1 MPRTTRSPIRTNSGP
16 TSSRTPTI
24 PLSRSQRP
32 TLSMKT
38 QPMPAVS
45 PPRPNTLAS
54 YQPSTWDKMKSRV
67 QHSVLN
73 QKVFA
78 TERRRLIGAGVG
90 GIFAGAILHALITGK
105 NDE

>member
-1 MPRTTRSPIRTNSGP
+1 MPRTTRSTIRQRQTFGAESAP
-16 TSSRTPTI
+16 ASSSR
-24 PLSRSQRP
+24 RP

-38 QPMPAVS
+38 EPMPVVI
-45 PPRPNTLAS
+45 PPRPKTLAS
-54 YQPSTWDKMKSRV
+54 YKPSVWDQMKFRV